1 MYMVHFINQTIKRY
15 NIGDF
20 LQMNIDIINYL
31 DKFPNGEIKIVK
43 LYLKE

>member
-1 MYMVHFINQTIKRY
+1 MYMVHFVNQKTKRY
-15 NIGDF
+15 DIDDF

-43 LYLKE
+43 YI